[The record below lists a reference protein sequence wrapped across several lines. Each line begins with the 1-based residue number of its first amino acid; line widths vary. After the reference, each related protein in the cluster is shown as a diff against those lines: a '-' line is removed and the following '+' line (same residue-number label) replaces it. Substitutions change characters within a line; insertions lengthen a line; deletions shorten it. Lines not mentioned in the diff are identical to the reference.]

1 MNNVDTHSA
10 MEAGE
15 AGKLVAAVKALERA
29 TDLAA
34 TDAELAEGRLH
45 VALVRV
51 KLGQYSEALGT
62 RHRNSRR
69 LRQK

>member
-1 MNNVDTHSA
+1 
-10 MEAGE
+10 
-15 AGKLVAAVKALERA
+15 VAAVKALERA

-34 TDAELAEGRLH
+34 TDAERAEGRLH

-62 RHRNSRR
+62 RCGGARRSRHCGR
-69 LRQK
+69 AA